1 MRKVTSSRVTRR
13 AALVLGWLLLFV
25 GFSAVNATPP
35 ASAAVVD
42 YYVVASNGVAI
53 PNAGTTNVVAGT
65 TYTNQTDRITLFS
78 TSNGSNAVTIRR
90 QSSGSFAYEV
100 SLNAYSP
107 AYASDTQI
115 AANAQFFF
123 AVNQSGGSWD
133 GWRVTLFDYNPS
145 TGASAQLSQVVLPS
159 GNNTTRTLLTAA
171 FTNSAT
177 TILTGHRLRVLVECD
192 PNSATQV
199 NMYANGA
206 VASTYASY
214 LRVNETPIVTD
225 TTAPNTSLST
235 SPVAPDGDS
244 GWFKSPVTVTLS
256 AVDPEGSAYTI
267 YYQWGVN
274 PPTTVY
280 ASSFTVPSG
289 TNTLYYRA
297 IDVYSNAETVKSQ
310 VFNVDS
316 AIVAPAITTPT
327 GTEPSPTNIQGS
339 VNVDAT
345 ATDATSGVN
354 YVAFYYFAWNGSSWE
369 PVGTQIGS
377 NQTAP
382 VSGSTYRVSW
392 NTGLVQDGR
401 YQIQAQLRDVA
412 GNSIFSPA
420 QYVRVDNVGPF
431 VDLSEPED
439 DSTIRGTAY
448 QIRGTATDTN
458 LTSWTLAIKP
468 VSSGSWATLA
478 SGTSSVSDALLYT
491 LDTTLYTDGQYQ
503 FRLVGV
509 DDSAHS
515 STDLHTAVTIDN
527 TGPFLGAP
535 VAVLTTTVDVPF
547 LEALDPASVLP
558 AHFTIANLSVSG
570 ATLLPDGVTVRLTT
584 SAQTINLPYTVVVKT
599 TSPSVTDVAGNLVQ
613 APANAVFTGYDPASD
628 ITPPPQPDAPIAS
641 SDHGRNRLVW
651 SPSLA
656 GDLAGYNVYRDTSAA
671 GAFATKVNGA
681 TLITAVPY
689 DDTGYGAA
697 GYYYYYYYKVTA
709 VDINGNESTKSAAS
723 GNHFVSV
730 DQSVGAGGASLA
742 SSNGEMA
749 INVPAGALGSSIG
762 LRIDEQ
768 TAAPTSTAMTF
779 VSSEYFF
786 EPHGQIF
793 TSPVTITV
801 KYSPGAVDES
811 TIRLV
816 YYDGAT
822 WRPVEGGSVVNQAQD
837 TVTGTVSH
845 FSGFAAASLDVTAPS
860 PPSVTPVDG
869 ATGFP
874 VDGFIVLTFGEDMDP
889 STLTNDKVQIRVG
902 GVDGTAIS
910 AETVVLSSDR
920 KTVYVYPD
928 KMMDISQGYTVW
940 VSGSVTDLA
949 GNPLGADFTSTF
961 TTAATG
967 VTPHGAYSASSN
979 LCRNCHVV
987 HGATGPKIFTEATEK
1002 QVCYTC
1008 HDGTGSSYNVKTADN
1023 TTPYAWDFGEAVIG
1037 VSTQRSYHPVPT
1049 SLTHTWVDA
1058 STTNTGVTMQC
1069 SNCHNAHGMTGTG
1082 QRFLA
1087 VKKLDPSFSGTY
1099 GAKTGNDFCWTCHN
1113 TTAATSAGYISSA
1126 AWNAS
1131 TGFDHKTYYPTTDSG
1146 HNKSTGAVTM
1156 SDIRVPSAQ
1165 NIACKGCHSEHG
1177 STNDKLIS
1185 EWVKGFEV
1193 TFLARTDNDYNT
1205 TYTSLCTSCH
1215 GLAAVGGFS
1224 WPGTASHDAAGHG
1237 ASASTKVLS
1246 YSPPVPAENQTLRV
1260 GQCKQCHEP
1269 HGAGDANGAFL
1280 NLARYFEEGVCYVC
1294 HSAAG
1299 NPVGAKN
1306 LATVFGRATSH
1317 NLGLST
1323 TAARKH
1329 DLNAEFAVTPAGTGN
1344 TTLSGAR
1351 RHVEC
1356 SDCHNTHLSTNT
1368 LHTKGSN
1375 AITAGASVLA
1385 GVWGISPTP
1394 GANWSDPSTWTWAD
1408 ANRVYPATAEYQL
1421 CLKCHSAAAY
1431 GTTPPSRTVNNTRG
1445 TSYWPID
1452 TYTDQA
1458 KEFNPNNASY
1468 HAVWGDSK
1476 ASATY
1481 GTYVNGWTYNSK
1493 MYCSDCHRSNTAGD
1507 PIGSHGSDAP
1517 FMLGGNT
1524 TPANS
1529 SWITGPG
1536 EDQANRTTSYSL
1548 CFNCH
1553 DPTFA
1558 NTGFSRFGSNLHTNK
1573 HGGHSCGA
1581 CHSAIPHGWQRY
1593 RMLVLR
1599 GDPAPYN
1606 DHGSGYGLPNSIT
1619 WKTSGNWSQND
1630 CHNAED
1636 VGSCG

>member
-1 MRKVTSSRVTRR
+1 MRKATSSRVARR
-13 AALVLGWLLLFV
+13 VSLVLVWLLLFV
-25 GFSAVNATPP
+25 GFVAVNATPP

-53 PNAGTTNVVAGT
+53 PNAGTTNVVAGS
-65 TYTNQTDRITLFS
+65 TYTNQTDRITLLS

-90 QSSGSFAYEV
+90 ESSGSYAYEV

-107 AYASDTQI
+107 VYAADTQI

-123 AVNQSGGSWD
+123 AVNQSGGNWD

-145 TGASAQLSQVVLPS
+145 TGASAQLGQVVLPG
-159 GNNTTRTLLTAA
+159 GNNTTRTLLIAD

-177 TILTGHRLRVLVECD
+177 TILTGHRLRILVECD
-192 PNSATQV
+192 PYFTTQV

-214 LRVNETPIVTD
+214 LRVDETPIVTD
-225 TTAPNTSLST
+225 TTAPTTSLST
-235 SPVAPDGDS
+235 SPMAPDGDS
-244 GWFKSPVTVTLS
+244 GWFKSPVTATLS
-256 AVDPEGSAYTI
+256 AVDPEGSACTT

-280 ASSFTVPSG
+280 AGTFAAPSG
-289 TNTLYYRA
+289 TNTLYYRS

-310 VFNVDS
+310 VFKVDA
-316 AIVAPAITTPT
+316 AIVAPTITTPT
-327 GTEPSPTNIQGS
+327 GTEPSPMNIQGS

-354 YVAFYYFAWNGSSWE
+354 HVAFYYFAWNGSGWDA
-369 PVGTQIGS
+369 VGTQIGS

-392 NTGLVQDGR
+392 NTGLVPDGR

-412 GNSIFSPA
+412 GNSVFSPA
-420 QYVRVDNVGPF
+420 QYVGVDNVGPY

-448 QIRGTATDTN
+448 QIWGTATDAD

-468 VSSGSWATLA
+468 LSSGSWATLA
-478 SGTSSVSDALLYT
+478 SGTSSVSDVLLYT

-503 FRLVGV
+503 VRLVAV
-509 DDSAHS
+509 DGSGHS
-515 STDLHTAVTIDN
+515 STDLHTPVTIDN
-527 TGPFLGAP
+527 VGPLLGPA
-535 VAVLTTTVDVPF
+535 VAVAPTTVDVLF
-547 LEALDPASVLP
+547 VEALDPASVIP
-558 AHFTIANLSVSG
+558 SHFTIAGLSVSG

-584 SAQTINLPYTVVVKT
+584 SAQTLGAPYTVVVKT
-599 TSPSVTDVAGNLVQ
+599 TSPSVTDVAGNLLQ
-613 APANAVFTGYDPASD
+613 APANAAFTGYDPASD
-628 ITPPPQPDAPIAS
+628 IMPPAQPDAPIAS
-641 SDHGRNRLVW
+641 SGHGRNRLVW
-651 SPSLA
+651 SPSPA
-656 GDLAGYNVYRDTSAA
+656 GDLAGYNVYRDTSVA
-671 GAFATKVNGA
+671 GAFATKVNGG
-681 TLITAVPY
+681 TLITAVSY

-697 GYYYYYYYKVTA
+697 GYYYYKVTA
-709 VDINGNESTKSAAS
+709 VDANGNESTKSAAS
-723 GNHFVSV
+723 GNHLVSV
-730 DQSVGAGGASLA
+730 DQNVGVGGASLA

-749 INVPAGALGSSIG
+749 INVPGGALGSPMS

-786 EPHGQIF
+786 EPHGQTF
-793 TSPVTITV
+793 ASPVTITV

-811 TIRLV
+811 TIGLV
-816 YYDGAT
+816 YYDGTT

-845 FSGFAAASLDVTAPS
+845 FSGFAAASLDVTPPS
-860 PPSVTPVDG
+860 APSVTPVNG

-874 VDGFIVLTFGEDMDP
+874 VNGFIVLTFDEDMDP
-889 STLTNDKVQIRVG
+889 GTLTNDMVQIRVG
-902 GVDGTAIS
+902 GVGGTAIS

-920 KTVYVYPD
+920 KKVYIYPD

-949 GNPLGADFTSTF
+949 GNPLGTDFTSTF

-967 VTPHGAYSASSN
+967 VTPHGTYSASSN

-1008 HDGTGSSYNVKTADN
+1008 HDGTGSGYNVKTAD
-1023 TTPYAWDFGEAVIG
+1023 TTAPLSWDFGEAVIG

-1049 SLTHTWVDA
+1049 SLTHTWVDGT
-1058 STTNTGVTMQC
+1058 TTNTGVTMQC
-1069 SNCHNAHGMTGTG
+1069 SNCHNAHDMTGTG

-1087 VKKLDPSFSGTY
+1087 VKKLDPSYAGGY
-1099 GAKTGNDFCWTCHN
+1099 APKTGNDFCWTCHN
-1113 TTAATSAGYISSA
+1113 TTAAASAGYISAA

-1131 TGFDHKTYYPTTDSG
+1131 TGYDHKTYYSTGNAG
-1146 HNKSTGAVTM
+1146 HNQTSGFASLTG
-1156 SDIRVPSAQ
+1156 SGVPSVQ
-1165 NIACKGCHSEHG
+1165 GPMTCKGCHSEHG
-1177 STNDKLIS
+1177 STNDKLIVQS
-1185 EWVKGFEV
+1185 IYGFAV
-1193 TFLARTDNDYNT
+1193 NFRARTEDDYNT
-1205 TYTSLCTSCH
+1205 TYNSACRPCH
-1215 GLAAVGGFS
+1215 GLTVGGFS
-1224 WPGTASHDAAGHG
+1224 WPGSASYDASGHG
-1237 ASASTKVLS
+1237 VSTSTKGQT
-1246 YSPPVPAENQTLRV
+1246 YAPPVPAKTQTLLV
-1260 GQCKQCHEP
+1260 GECKQCHNP

-1280 NLARYFEEGVCYVC
+1280 NLTRYFEEGVCYVC
-1294 HSAAG
+1294 HNTSG
-1299 NPVGAKN
+1299 NPTGAKN
-1306 LATVFGRATSH
+1306 LATVFGRATRH

-1344 TTLSGAR
+1344 TNLSGAK

-1394 GANWSDPSTWTWAD
+1394 GANWSNPSTWTWTA

-1431 GTTPPSRTVNNTRG
+1431 GATPPARTQNNTRG
-1445 TSYWPID
+1445 TSYWPIT

-1468 HAVWGDSK
+1468 HAVWGNSK

-1481 GTYVNGWTYNSK
+1481 GSYVNGWTYNSK

-1507 PIGSHGSDAP
+1507 PIGAHGSGAP

-1536 EDQANRTTSYSL
+1536 ANQANRTTSYSL

-1553 DPTFA
+1553 DPNFS
-1558 NTGFSRFGSNLHTNK
+1558 NTGFTSGGGSNLHTNR

-1606 DHGSGYGLPNSIT
+1606 DHGSGYGLPNSTT
-1619 WKTSGNWSQND
+1619 WGTSGDWREND
-1630 CHNAED
+1630 CHNAEG